1 MLITPSW
8 KQSKC
13 PSRGE
18 WIHRS
23 VHVYT
28 GILLSNKKEQTIST
42 NNNTGESQKHTGQ
55 KKPAG
60 ERDYSVQL
68 HVCKIL
74 ENTNQ
79 LIRTESRSVV
89 AWGWVEGERGSGHKE
104 SFGGDSENRLMDVC
118 VCLSKVIKLHSLNT
132 YKLVCFNNSSILL

>member
-1 MLITPSW
+1 MLITPRW

-23 VHVYT
+23 VHVYI
-28 GILLSNKKEQTIST
+28 GMLLSNTKEQTIST
-42 NNNTGESQKHTGQ
+42 NNNTDESQKHIGQ

-60 ERDYSVQL
+60 ERDYSVPF
-68 HVCKIL
+68 HVRKIL

-79 LIRTESRSVV
+79 PIRTESRSVV
-89 AWGWVEGERGSGHKE
+89 TWGWVEGERG
-104 SFGGDSENRLMDVC
+104 
-118 VCLSKVIKLHSLNT
+118 
-132 YKLVCFNNSSILL
+132 